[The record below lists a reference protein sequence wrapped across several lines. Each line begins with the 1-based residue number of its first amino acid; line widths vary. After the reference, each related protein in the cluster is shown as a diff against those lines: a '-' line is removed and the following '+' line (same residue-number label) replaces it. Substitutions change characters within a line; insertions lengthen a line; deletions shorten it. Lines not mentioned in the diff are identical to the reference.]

1 MKCWSPRLLATLL
14 VLSAFGGAARA
25 DVITPWTYSWSRD
38 PLSVASDGAGTGG
51 ISLSVAPLA
60 PGTHMT
66 GDSDVNVVNLSTF
79 SSAAMGHIDT
89 FTHSPYSLAVHLT
102 DLTSGISGDL
112 TFRGEFNGTLSTT
125 SAEIHTTFLDPQTQ
139 SLVLGGHTYT
149 VALNSYVPP
158 GLPTATVFGSI
169 GAHVSIDPGAG
180 GGGGGGDGGGD
191 GGAGGGGGVQDV
203 PEPSTLLLAGLAVPA
218 AGLAWLRARGLRGR
232 GTRGD

>member
-1 MKCWSPRLLATLL
+1 
-14 VLSAFGGAARA
+14 
-25 DVITPWTYSWSRD
+25 
-38 PLSVASDGAGTGG
+38 
-51 ISLSVAPLA
+51 
-60 PGTHMT
+60 
-66 GDSDVNVVNLSTF
+66 
-79 SSAAMGHIDT
+79 
-89 FTHSPYSLAVHLT
+89 
-102 DLTSGISGDL
+102 
-112 TFRGEFNGTLSTT
+112 
-125 SAEIHTTFLDPQTQ
+125 
-139 SLVLGGHTYT
+139 